1 MATPRVTID
10 ALPEQA
16 TPEDTNYI
24 VIQDAGV
31 TKKMSLL
38 TLKQQSSTLLDAHLS
53 DPTDAHDATAVSAT
67 PSGAGIDGGTVQAQL
82 GQLAAKANAGID
94 QAAADARYVNLTG
107 DTMSGPLLLPGDPAA
122 PNEAANKAYVD
133 AHVTAGPPG
142 PTGPAGPTGPTGAQ
156 GTPGD
161 TGPGGAQGPAGA
173 TGAPGPQGPQGEPG
187 PTGPAG
193 PAGPEGPQG
202 PPGEDGGGGTGGI
215 TQAEADARYVN
226 IDGDAMT
233 GLLTSTGNIASSASI
248 SGNFVQSTLDV
259 ISGRDISA
267 QGQAS
272 VQAAAPTQPGHLTRK
287 DYVDAQ
293 VATRLTQA
301 AADTRYVNVAGDS
314 MSASLSVVGDVSA
327 SVNITATGQVLSM
340 SPAPTASSHLTRKDY
355 VDGLVAA
362 LAPLRQVVA
371 GVGTTTWPMPNSD
384 EGKLVVFT
392 AATAVTVTAPTG
404 VSIGGRVDLVQAG
417 DGQVTVNGGG
427 SDTILATPSNKL
439 RAKGSAASL
448 IRISATQWL
457 LTGDLA

>member
-1 MATPRVTID
+1 MPTPRTTID
-10 ALPEQA
+10 LLPEQVA
-16 TPEDTNYI
+16 AEPSNYI
-24 VIQDAGV
+24 IVQDDDV
-31 TKKMSLL
+31 TKKMSIGTLMQVGSQPL
-38 TLKQQSSTLLDAHLS
+38 TDHIADAS
-53 DPTDAHDATAVSAT
+53 DAHDASAISAS
-67 PSGAGIDGGTVQAQL
+67 PSGVGVDGPDVQSQL
-82 GQLAAKANAGID
+82 GQLATKTDGALT
-94 QAAADARYVNLTG
+94 QTAADTRYLQLTG
-107 DTMSGPLLLPGDPAA
+107 GTVSGPIVLPGDPAA
-122 PNEAANKAYVD
+122 ANEAANKAYVD

-142 PTGPAGPTGPTGAQ
+142 PTGPQGATGAQGPQ

-161 TGPGGAQGPAGA
+161 TGPGGAQGPAGP
-173 TGAPGPQGPQGEPG
+173 TGAQGPQGEPG

-233 GLLTSTGNIASSASI
+233 GLLTSTGNISSSASI

-340 SPAPTASSHLTRKDY
+340 SPAPTANSHLTRKDY

-371 GVGTTTWPMPNSD
+371 NVGTTTWPMPNSD